1 MTRAPGNRGL
11 FCCSACSSGRCDS
24 SRLARAPFQ
33 IILLTGQSETTV
45 SKPRWQRRSEDRPRE
60 ICEAALEVFAEKG
73 FAAAK
78 LDEIARRA
86 GVSKGTLYLYFKD
99 KADLF
104 RAVVRDAI
112 VPNIAYA
119 NTVALADAPF
129 ADVVRGLLVRFAENA
144 TRMPIGAVAKMVVG
158 ESRNFPEL
166 ARVWHDEVASKT
178 LGAIAALIE
187 QAQKRGEVRPGDP
200 RLYAFSLVGP
210 MVMGALWQAT
220 LAPAGGKP
228 LNLAKLA
235 KQHSETA
242 LEGILMRRAR

>member
-1 MTRAPGNRGL
+1 MN
-11 FCCSACSSGRCDS
+11 
-24 SRLARAPFQ
+24 SRSQ
-33 IILLTGQSETTV
+33 
-45 SKPRWQRRSEDRPRE
+45 PRWQRRSEDRPRE

-99 KADLF
+99 KQELF
-104 RAVVRDAI
+104 RAVVRSAI
-112 VPNIAYA
+112 APNIE
-119 NTVALADAPF
+119 TVAGAVLASEIPF
-129 ADVVRGLLVRFAENA
+129 ADAVRGLLARFAETA
-144 TRMPIGAVAKMVVG
+144 QRKPVGAVAKMVVG

-166 ARVWHDEVASKT
+166 ARVWHDEVASKA

-187 QAQKRGEVRPGDP
+187 RAQQRGEVRAGDP
-200 RLYAFSLVGP
+200 RLYAFSIMGP

-228 LNLAKLA
+228 LDLSRLAQQQA
-235 KQHSETA
+235 ETV
-242 LEGILMRRAR
+242 LEGLLTERVP